1 MSALPLSIWPSSHQT
16 CHLFKNNHPNE
27 YKMVMH
33 CGISFKKAFFYVAL
47 GALSLWQS
55 GALHTNVLL
64 LTYFSLIFPPYN
76 DYSNPCPRKT
86 IYLSIY
92 LFLLLF
98 NCRNFKPLWICLLLI
113 RVMISSM
120 FSYAIG
126 GLFTNAIADEQ
137 KPLVLVCFCV
147 VWHGLDRFPE
157 FLCWEFNSVHM
168 LMMSGEGEQ
177 HCGR

>member
-1 MSALPLSIWPSSHQT
+1 
-16 CHLFKNNHPNE
+16 
-27 YKMVMH
+27 MVMH

-47 GALSLWQS
+47 AALSLWQS
-55 GALHTNVLL
+55 GALHTKVLL

-98 NCRNFKPLWICLLLI
+98 NCRNFKPFWICLLLI

-120 FSYAIG
+120 SSYAIG

-147 VWHGLDRFPE
+147 VWPGLDRFPE
-157 FLCWEFNSVHM
+157 FVCWEFNSVHM